1 MTVWPA
7 ILLSVQ
13 LASLTML
20 ILLLIATPLAWW
32 LTRTNNRM
40 RPLIEALVAL
50 PLVLPPT
57 VLGFYLLVLMSPDMW
72 LGAAWLR
79 LTGDTLAFSF
89 TGLLIASVIY
99 SLPFAVQPLQT
110 AFQSVGKGTL
120 EAATTLGAG
129 PWDAFA
135 SIVIPLSRRGF
146 LTAMVLSFAHTLGE
160 FGVVLM
166 VGGNIPGKTRM
177 ISIEVFNAVETLD
190 YATAHRLSA
199 GLLAFSF
206 FVLVFVFVLNSKAR
220 EKRRGLK

>member
-7 ILLSVQ
+7 IWLSVQ
-13 LASLTML
+13 LACLTSL
-20 ILLLIATPLAWW
+20 ILLVLATPLAWW
-32 LTRTNNRM
+32 LTRTKNRL
-40 RPLIEALVAL
+40 RPLVEALVAL

-57 VLGFYLLVLMSPDMW
+57 VLGFYLLILMSPDMA

-79 LTGDTLAFSF
+79 ISGDTLAFSF

-120 EAATTLGAG
+120 EAAALMGASS
-129 PWDAFA
+129 WDGFL
-135 SIVIPLSRRGF
+135 SIVVPLSRRGF

-190 YATAHRLSA
+190 YSTAHRLSA
-199 GLLAFSF
+199 GLLVFSF
-206 FVLVFVFVLNSKAR
+206 MVLVFVYFLNGQKNNRIGGA
-220 EKRRGLK
+220 K